1 MAKVELGINNCF
13 AIGRYPEPEEWLRI
27 VKEELG
33 LQHVQF
39 SFDLLDPVIID
50 EEIVKEKCAF
60 IRRLAD
66 EGEVKI
72 DTAVTG
78 EVAHKF
84 NLLLDPDPGMR
95 RAYLRWYEK
104 MVRAASLLGAE
115 GSGIYMGSLS
125 NKDVNDPERKAYLT
139 EVLIEEIAY
148 LTFIAREAG
157 QSYLL
162 WEPMSLPREMP
173 STIDETKE
181 LWERVNEK
189 SHIPVLLCLDVGHG
203 YYRSSDPRD
212 LDYYSWLQELAHLSP
227 SIHMQQTDRKGSRHW
242 TFTEE
247 NNAQGVI
254 VPERVLEAIEA
265 SGAEEVVLVF
275 EFFFSAHALSDE
287 SALDDMKKSVD
298 YWREALVRF
307 YGK

>member
-50 EEIVKEKCAF
+50 EEIVKEKCAY
-60 IRRLAD
+60 IRRLA
-66 EGEVKI
+66 EEREVKI

-104 MVRAASLLGAE
+104 MVRASSLLGAE

-148 LTFIAREAG
+148 LTFVAREAG

-227 SIHMQQTDRKGSRHW
+227 SIHMQQTDRKGSRYW

-254 VPERVLEAIEA
+254 IPERVLEAIEA
-265 SGAEEVVLVF
+265 SGAEEVILVF

-287 SALDDMKKSVD
+287 SALDGMKKSVD
-298 YWREALVRF
+298 YWREALARF

>member
-95 RAYLRWYEK
+95 L
-104 MVRAASLLGAE
+104 SL
-115 GSGIYMGSLS
+115 I
-125 NKDVNDPERKAYLT
+125 
-139 EVLIEEIAY
+139 
-148 LTFIAREAG
+148 
-157 QSYLL
+157 
-162 WEPMSLPREMP
+162 
-173 STIDETKE
+173 
-181 LWERVNEK
+181 
-189 SHIPVLLCLDVGHG
+189 HI
-203 YYRSSDPRD
+203 
-212 LDYYSWLQELAHLSP
+212 
-227 SIHMQQTDRKGSRHW
+227 
-242 TFTEE
+242 
-247 NNAQGVI
+247 
-254 VPERVLEAIEA
+254 
-265 SGAEEVVLVF
+265 
-275 EFFFSAHALSDE
+275 
-287 SALDDMKKSVD
+287 
-298 YWREALVRF
+298 
-307 YGK
+307 

>member
-95 RAYLRWYEK
+95 R
-104 MVRAASLLGAE
+104 S
-115 GSGIYMGSLS
+115 
-125 NKDVNDPERKAYLT
+125 
-139 EVLIEEIAY
+139 
-148 LTFIAREAG
+148 
-157 QSYLL
+157 
-162 WEPMSLPREMP
+162 
-173 STIDETKE
+173 
-181 LWERVNEK
+181 
-189 SHIPVLLCLDVGHG
+189 
-203 YYRSSDPRD
+203 
-212 LDYYSWLQELAHLSP
+212 
-227 SIHMQQTDRKGSRHW
+227 
-242 TFTEE
+242 
-247 NNAQGVI
+247 
-254 VPERVLEAIEA
+254 
-265 SGAEEVVLVF
+265 
-275 EFFFSAHALSDE
+275 
-287 SALDDMKKSVD
+287 
-298 YWREALVRF
+298 
-307 YGK
+307 